1 MLKVF
6 NFIRSYPDPK
16 GWIEKQKAAYLKDS
30 GLWFD
35 ILKEQISAYVKGA
48 LELTKNAL
56 EIANSTGPETYIPML
71 VSDIEKMEELEKLTD
86 RELVKTAVKQWDHLN
101 PLAKM
106 LATRLEDSINRFQK
120 LIVSVLVD
128 KENPYG
134 DHTRGEG

>member
-1 MLKVF
+1 MVENYSDGTSDKKLRELVLKVF

-71 VSDIEKMEELEKLTD
+71 VSDIEKMEYILEGFGFKD
-86 RELVKTAVKQWDHLN
+86 FYSR
-101 PLAKM
+101 
-106 LATRLEDSINRFQK
+106 SIK
-120 LIVSVLVD
+120 YVL
-128 KENPYG
+128 
-134 DHTRGEG
+134 